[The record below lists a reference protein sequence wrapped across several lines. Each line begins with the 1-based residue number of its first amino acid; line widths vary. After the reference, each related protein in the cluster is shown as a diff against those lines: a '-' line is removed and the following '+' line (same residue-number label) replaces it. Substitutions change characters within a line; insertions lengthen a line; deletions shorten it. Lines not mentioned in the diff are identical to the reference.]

1 MPELAGF
8 VWPDRSAH
16 AELESLKYQSSRFVY
31 SELTPEQVV
40 DFKKAATTLAELT
53 SQATVVKDSFTL
65 NLARFIPYMNLDSSP
80 GMPLAAQ
87 FVSKAE
93 VIDKMSITRLN
104 EIVGGRL
111 LKLLSTSLEDVQKM
125 SPEELV
131 SQGYLDPVRI
141 FIKNEPHSLEKAALN
156 RWRLIGS
163 VSIIDEGSDR
173 FLFQQTIK
181 DEMLQWP
188 HIPVK
193 PGISFDPTGA
203 SAYALPLRKV
213 GEVLKTD
220 IQAWDWSQ
228 KTWCFEMYA
237 FYAIQRYRF
246 ICARHREPA
255 LPMIEHLI
263 RMRLFLI
270 SRKVYAL
277 SDGRLFVGEIDGVL
291 PSGCFITSNYN
302 STVRVLVG
310 RVAGARWINAQGDDA
325 NEDAKDH
332 ELRITRYESFGFL
345 VKDIAIEPSSC
356 FHFCSHL
363 YVDTGTEGYICWPV
377 NLTKMIY
384 RTLSEPYYGDD
395 DPRTF
400 ERMASLRAELA
411 WHPKKDVALEFI
423 ARFWPLN
430 AVQEGV

>member
-8 VWPDRSAH
+8 VWPDRSAR

-31 SELTPEQVV
+31 SELNSDENKE
-40 DFKKAATTLAELT
+40 FKRMALGLASLT
-53 SQATVVKDSFTL
+53 SQASVTPDTFAL
-65 NLARFIPYMNLDSSP
+65 NLTRFIPYMNLDSSP

-87 FVSKAE
+87 FIDKSD
-93 VIDKMSITRLN
+93 VIDSIGITRLT

-111 LKLLSTSLEDVQKM
+111 FKLLRTSFEEADAM
-125 SPEELV
+125 SAEELV
-131 SQGYLDPVRI
+131 SQGLLDPIRI
-141 FIKNEPHSLEKAALN
+141 FIKNEPHSVEKAANN

-163 VSIIDEGSDR
+163 VSIIDEFVDR

-188 HIPVK
+188 HLPVK
-193 PGISFDPTGA
+193 PGISFDPDGA
-203 SAYALPLRKV
+203 EAYANKIRKE
-213 GEVLKTD
+213 GRILKTD

-228 KTWCFEMYA
+228 KRWCFKIYA
-237 FYAIQRYRF
+237 FYAIHRYRF
-246 ICARHREPA
+246 ICVRHGLPA

-277 SDGRLFVGEIDGVL
+277 SDGRLFVGENDGVL

-310 RVAGARWINAQGDDA
+310 KVAGARWINAQGDDA
-325 NEDAKDH
+325 NEDADEH
-332 ELRITRYESFGFL
+332 ALRISNYEGLGFL

-363 YVDTGTEGYICWPV
+363 YVDTGTDGYICWPV
-377 NLTKMIY
+377 NVDKMIF
-384 RTLSEPYYGDD
+384 RALSEPFYGEN
-395 DPRTF
+395 DPRTL
-400 ERMASLRAELA
+400 ERLASLRAELA
-411 WHPKKDVALEFI
+411 WHPKGLIVLEFI

-430 AVQEGV
+430 AAQEGA